1 MSSSLHSLAPL
12 HSWPARSNSP
22 LLISGPCSVESEEQ
36 YIQTAI
42 QLAKTSR
49 IDFLR
54 GGIVAYIK
62 ILKPI
67 RDTRSER
74 TGKFTLKGK
83 YKTQYN
89 PDIMDS
95 IETKT
100 KARYKQQPAK

>member
-1 MSSSLHSLAPL
+1 MNKQQKIKLTVAIAFFMLITGMS
-12 HSWPARSNSP
+12 
-22 LLISGPCSVESEEQ
+22 
-36 YIQTAI
+36 
-42 QLAKTSR
+42 
-49 IDFLR
+49 
-54 GGIVAYIK
+54 IVAYVK

-100 KARYKQQPAK
+100 KARYTQQPEK

>member
-1 MSSSLHSLAPL
+1 MNKQQKIKLTVAI
-12 HSWPARSNSP
+12 AFFA
-22 LLISGPCSVESEEQ
+22 LITGIS
-36 YIQTAI
+36 
-42 QLAKTSR
+42 
-49 IDFLR
+49 
-54 GGIVAYIK
+54 IVAYIK

-67 RDTRSER
+67 RDKRSER

-100 KARYKQQPAK
+100 KARYKQKPAK

>member
-1 MSSSLHSLAPL
+1 MLEKNFKSPSTPKMNKQQKIKLTVAIAFFMLITGMS
-12 HSWPARSNSP
+12 
-22 LLISGPCSVESEEQ
+22 
-36 YIQTAI
+36 
-42 QLAKTSR
+42 
-49 IDFLR
+49 
-54 GGIVAYIK
+54 IVAYIK

>member
-1 MSSSLHSLAPL
+1 MLENNAK
-12 HSWPARSNSP
+12 SP
-22 LLISGPCSVESEEQ
+22 SIPKMNKQQKIKLTVAIAFFALITGIS
-36 YIQTAI
+36 
-42 QLAKTSR
+42 
-49 IDFLR
+49 
-54 GGIVAYIK
+54 IVAYIK

-89 PDIMDS
+89 PDIIDS

-100 KARYKQQPAK
+100 KARYKQKPAK

>member
-1 MSSSLHSLAPL
+1 MNKQQKIKLTVAIAFFMLITGMS
-12 HSWPARSNSP
+12 
-22 LLISGPCSVESEEQ
+22 
-36 YIQTAI
+36 
-42 QLAKTSR
+42 
-49 IDFLR
+49 
-54 GGIVAYIK
+54 IVAYVK

-100 KARYKQQPAK
+100 KARYKQRPAK

>member
-1 MSSSLHSLAPL
+1 MSANNYNTHSTPKMNKQQKIKLTVAI
-12 HSWPARSNSP
+12 AFFA
-22 LLISGPCSVESEEQ
+22 LITGIS
-36 YIQTAI
+36 
-42 QLAKTSR
+42 
-49 IDFLR
+49 
-54 GGIVAYIK
+54 IVAYIK